1 MQRPANLPGKLQRG
15 LGYSESKADIWTNA
29 HAGNL
34 EEVKKFVLEHEHE
47 VDSISGCFPNGTAM
61 HEAARAGH
69 ANIVEFL
76 VDHEASLNIQDDVG
90 NTPLHC
96 ASRQGHLSVVELL
109 ISKGAAKDIENFDG
123 WTAWQ
128 IAAIGKKKDIMA
140 ILPASGQADV
150 ETFMKDR
157 ERLRAAKASA
167 TAT

>member
-1 MQRPANLPGKLQRG
+1 MYGLVRVVPQGRRRLGKAQVPGSANGRTVGTVIP
-15 LGYSESKADIWTNA
+15 KADIWTNA

-34 EEVKKFVLEHEHE
+34 AEVKKFVLEHEHE

-69 ANIVEFL
+69 ATIVEFL

-128 IAAIGKKKDIMA
+128 IAAIGKKKGYHGHSTCKWA
-140 ILPASGQADV
+140 G
-150 ETFMKDR
+150 R
-157 ERLRAAKASA
+157 R
-167 TAT
+167 